1 MNIYLDN
8 AATTPLDKEVLDA
21 MIPYMTENFG
31 NPSSIHAHGRKVR
44 SAIED
49 ARKIVATHLNASA
62 GEIFFTSSATEAN
75 NMALQGAVDDLE
87 VTRIISSRMEH
98 HCILHT
104 LEYLEDNKGVKIEYL
119 NLDPKGNIDTAQLIR
134 LLEDKSE
141 PTLVTLMH
149 ANNEIGTM
157 IDLNKV
163 GEICKEHDVLFHS
176 DTVQTI
182 GKFKIDL
189 QDTPISF
196 LSGSA
201 HKFYGPKG
209 VGFLYMNGDNKV
221 KPRLFGGGQE
231 RNMRAGTE
239 NAYGIVGL
247 GKALD
252 LAYNNLDTRKAD
264 ILKLR
269 ERFKRGLYGAI
280 NDLQY
285 LGNQEE
291 LSNYAVVNVSLPRT
305 TKTEMIAFNLDIA
318 GISAST
324 GSACSSGA
332 VHDSHVLEAINADP
346 NRKSVRFSFSHH
358 NTVADIDKA
367 IEVVAKIV
375 STS

>member
-8 AATTPLDKEVLDA
+8 AATTPLDKEVLDV

-75 NMALQGAVDDLE
+75 NMVLQGAVDDLG

-104 LEYLEDNKGVKIEYL
+104 LEFLEDTKGVKVEYL
-119 NLDPKGNIDTAQLIR
+119 DLDKKGNIDINQLEK
-134 LLEDKSE
+134 LLQDRSE

-149 ANNEIGTM
+149 ANNEVGTM
-157 IDLNKV
+157 IDLHKV
-163 GEICKEHDVLFHS
+163 SELCKLNEAYFHS

-182 GKFKIDL
+182 GKYKIDV
-189 QDTPISF
+189 QETQISF
-196 LSGSA
+196 LAGSA

-209 VGFLYMNGDNKV
+209 IGFLYMNGDTKL
-221 KPRLFGGGQE
+221 KPRIFGGGQE

-252 LAYNNLDTRKAD
+252 LAYTELETRKAD
-264 ILKLR
+264 IISLR
-269 ERFKRGLYGAI
+269 NRFKKGLEGAI
-280 NDLQY
+280 IDLQY

-291 LSNYAVVNVSLPRT
+291 LCNYAVLNVSLPKT
-305 TKTEMIAFNLDIA
+305 IKTEMVAFNLDIA

-332 VHDSHVLEAINADP
+332 VHDSHVLEAIDADP

-358 NTVADIDKA
+358 NTEQDIDKT
-367 IEVVAKIV
+367 IEALAKIV
-375 STS
+375 GTS

>member
-8 AATTPLDKEVLDA
+8 AATTPLDKEVLDS

-75 NMALQGAVDDLE
+75 NMALKGSVDDLG
-87 VTRIISSRMEH
+87 VTRIISSEMEH
-98 HCILHT
+98 HCVLHT
-104 LEYLEDNKGVKIEYL
+104 LEYLEDHKGVKIEYL
-119 NLDPKGNIDTAQLIR
+119 KLDKEGNIDLNQLEK

-141 PTLVTLMH
+141 TTLVTLMH

-157 IDLNKV
+157 IDFAKV
-163 GEICKEHDVLFHS
+163 SELCKAHKAYFHS
-176 DTVQTI
+176 DTVQTV
-182 GKFKIDL
+182 GKFAIDV
-189 QDTPISF
+189 QANPVCF

-209 VGFLYMNGDNKV
+209 VGFIYINGDNKV

-252 LAYNNLDTRKAD
+252 LAYQNLEERKAH
-264 ILKLR
+264 IISLR
-269 ERFKRGLYGAI
+269 ERFKKGLNGALE
-280 NDLQY
+280 DVEF
-285 LGNQEE
+285 LGNQEDHC
-291 LSNYAVVNVSLPRT
+291 NYAVLNVSLP
-305 TKTEMIAFNLDIA
+305 KTVKSEMIAFNLDIA
-318 GISAST
+318 GVSAST

-332 VHDSHVLEAINADP
+332 VHDSHVLAAIDSDP

-358 NTVADIDKA
+358 NTEAQIDKTIQA
-367 IEVVAKIV
+367 LAKIMN
-375 STS
+375 

>member
-8 AATTPLDKEVLDA
+8 AATTPLDKSVLDA
-21 MIPYMTENFG
+21 MIPFMTENFG

-44 SAIED
+44 AAIED

-104 LEYLEDNKGVKIEYL
+104 LENLEDTKGVKIEYL
-119 NLDPKGNIDTAQLIR
+119 DLDKKGNISTDQLEK
-134 LLEDKSE
+134 LLSDKSE

-157 IDLNKV
+157 IDLA
-163 GEICKEHDVLFHS
+163 EISAICKKHEVYFHS

-182 GKFKIDL
+182 GKFNIDL
-189 QDTPISF
+189 QATPLCF

-209 VGFLYMNGDNKV
+209 VGFLYMNGDNKI
-221 KPRLFGGGQE
+221 KPRIFGGSQE

-247 GKALD
+247 GRALD
-252 LAYNNLDTRKAD
+252 IAYTDLESRKAN
-264 ILKLR
+264 IIALR
-269 ERFKRGLYGAI
+269 ERFKRGLYGSI
-280 NDLQY
+280 DDIQF
-285 LGNQEE
+285 LGNQDQ
-291 LSNYAVVNVSLPRT
+291 LYNYAVLNVSVPKT
-305 TKTEMIAFNLDIA
+305 TKTDMVAFNLDIA

-332 VHDSHVLEAINADP
+332 VHDSHVLEAIDSDP

-358 NTVADIDKA
+358 NTEADIDKA
-367 IEVVAKIV
+367 IEALSNIV
-375 STS
+375 NS

>member
-8 AATTPLDKEVLDA
+8 AATTPLDKEVLDC
-21 MIPYMTENFG
+21 MIPFMTENYG

-75 NMALQGAVDDLE
+75 NMALLGAVDDLG

-98 HCILHT
+98 HCITHT
-104 LEYLEDNKGVKIEYL
+104 LEHVEDHKGVKIEYL
-119 NLDPKGNIDTAQLIR
+119 DLDKNGNIDLAQLEK
-134 LLEDKSE
+134 LLSDRSE
-141 PTLVTLMH
+141 TTLVTLMH

-157 IDLNKV
+157 IDFERVSQL
-163 GEICKEHDVLFHS
+163 CKANEAYFHS

-182 GKFKIDL
+182 GKFKIDV
-189 QDTPISF
+189 QASPVCF
-196 LSGSA
+196 LAGSA

-221 KPRLFGGGQE
+221 KPRIFGGGQE

-239 NAYGIVGL
+239 NAYGIIGL

-252 LAYNNLDTRKAD
+252 LAYNNLEERKAE

-269 ERFKRGLYGAI
+269 DRFKRGLYGALE
-280 NDLQY
+280 DVGF

-291 LSNYAVVNVSLPRT
+291 NYNYAVLNVTLPKT

-358 NTVADIDKA
+358 NSESDIDKT
-367 IEVVAKIV
+367 IEALANIFK
-375 STS
+375 T